1 MNYTL
6 LIIGCA
12 LATYI
17 PRMIPL
23 TFLSNRELGNRTKKF
38 LAYIPYTSLS
48 ILIVRGIITASSE
61 MLIPSIV
68 GISVA
73 GVLAYIKG
81 NLILSVLSA
90 IVATFITIQIM

>member
-23 TFLSNRELGNRTKKF
+23 TFLSKRELGDRTKKF

-48 ILIVRGIITASSE
+48 ILLVRGVITASEE
-61 MLIPSIV
+61 MLLPSLV

-73 GVLAYIKG
+73 SLLAYFKG
-81 NLILSVLSA
+81 NLILSVLAA
-90 IVATFITIQIM
+90 IAASFITIQVM